1 MPLAV
6 GTVVVFL
13 PIESPT
19 VATPWVA
26 FVGHLDALDELPVS
40 AVVSR
45 ENEGHFV
52 QLGRREQSV
61 SSFVLVPQGSG

>member
-6 GTVVVFL
+6 GTIVVFL

-52 QLGRREQSV
+52 QL
-61 SSFVLVPQGSG
+61 